1 MPGSMNREQRFAE
14 VQRAENINGTLKR
27 IAVYFAKEKFI
38 VFCML
43 AVVIFGTL
51 CGMYAPGLQS
61 KAIDIIAGEKS
72 GYLVRTLILML
83 IVYLFYSIC
92 GLLQGLLSAKLS
104 QSVVK
109 RMREELFDKFIDLPV
124 KYMDTHSHGDVMS
137 RMTNDIENVSTT
149 ISQSLPSLFS
159 GVLTIVGTMAIM
171 LWYCWELALLS
182 LVTVMLTVLA
192 TKILSGKVRKFSR
205 RRQLLLGH
213 LNGTVE
219 EMISGYATVV
229 AYNRQSITIDD
240 FCDTAD
246 SLTKAGIRT
255 DVFSGV
261 MGPVM
266 NCIGNIGFVIIAA
279 CGGYFS
285 VKGLISVGVIS
296 AFIVYAKQFSRP
308 INEIAQIYGQLQ
320 TAIAG
325 AERVFLVLDE
335 VNEDTSGVE
344 YAENENATVYFK
356 NVDFSY
362 DGENKVI
369 KNFSLTVPS
378 GKKVALVGATGSGK
392 TTIVNLLMRFYDIDG
407 GSILINNQNIKDI
420 SRSDLRKNVAIVLQD
435 TVLFSDTI
443 RSNLKYGNENAT
455 DAQMEEAVE
464 MSRCTEMI
472 KHLPQG
478 YDTVLC
484 DAGDNISQGQSQ
496 LLAIARAFVA
506 DPKILILDE
515 ATSNVDTR
523 TEKKIQ
529 TAMQKIM
536 QGRTSIVIAHRLST
550 IRDSDMIVVM
560 DHGEIVESGTH
571 EELLEKKGKY
581 YELYIASDSYTIAD
595 EGEDNIVRVGKFE
608 GTYNTVNEKGE
619 RSGYGYEYLQNIA
632 GYAGWKYE
640 YVESDWENCLSQLEE
655 GSIDLLG
662 GISYTDERAENMLF
676 SDMPMG
682 EERYFIYTDASNEE
696 LSASNI
702 SSFEGKISVY

>member
-1 MPGSMNREQRFAE
+1 MKNIPGSMNREQRFAE
-14 VQRAENINGTLKR
+14 VQHAENINGTVKR
-27 IAVYFAKEKFI
+27 IAAYFAKEKKI
-38 VFCML
+38 VAGML
-43 AVVIFGTL
+43 AIVILGTL
-51 CGMYAPGLQS
+51 CGIYAPGLQS
-61 KAIDIIAGEKS
+61 KAIDIIAGAQS
-72 GYLVRTLILML
+72 GYLPHILIFMI
-83 IVYLFYSIC
+83 IVYFFYSIC
-92 GLLQGLLSAKLS
+92 GLLQGLLSARLS

-109 RMREELFDKFIDLPV
+109 RMREELFGKLIDLPV
-124 KYMDTHSHGDVMS
+124 RYMDTHSHGDVMS

-171 LWYCWELALLS
+171 LWYCWQLALLS

-192 TKILSGKVRKFSR
+192 TKVLSGKVRKFSR
-205 RRQLLLGH
+205 KRQQLLGQ

-229 AYNRQSITIDD
+229 AYNRQNMTTDD

-255 DVFSGV
+255 DIFSGV

-279 CGGYFS
+279 FGGFFS
-285 VKGLISVGVIS
+285 VKGFISIGVIS

-335 VNEDTSGVE
+335 ANEDLSGEEYVE
-344 YAENENATVYFK
+344 DEKATVYFK

-362 DGENKVI
+362 DGKKTVI
-369 KNFSLTVPS
+369 KNFSLEVPS
-378 GKKVALVGATGSGK
+378 GKKIALVGATGSGK
-392 TTIVNLLMRFYDIDG
+392 TTIVNLLMRFYDIDSG
-407 GSILINNQNIKDI
+407 EILINNQNIKDI
-420 SRSDLRKNVAIVLQD
+420 SRKDLRKNVAIVLQD

-443 RSNLKYGNENAT
+443 RNNLKYGNESAT
-455 DAQMEEAVE
+455 DAQLEKSVE
-464 MSRCTEMI
+464 MSRCSDMI

-478 YDTVLC
+478 YDTVLYG
-484 DAGDNISQGQSQ
+484 AGDNISQGQRQ

-560 DHGEIVESGTH
+560 DHGKIVECGTH
-571 EELLEKKGKY
+571 EELLEQKGKY
-581 YELYIASDSYTIAD
+581 HELYMT
-595 EGEDNIVRVGKFE
+595 
-608 GTYNTVNEKGE
+608 
-619 RSGYGYEYLQNIA
+619 Q
-632 GYAGWKYE
+632 YAGFA
-640 YVESDWENCLSQLEE
+640 
-655 GSIDLLG
+655 I
-662 GISYTDERAENMLF
+662 
-676 SDMPMG
+676 
-682 EERYFIYTDASNEE
+682 
-696 LSASNI
+696 
-702 SSFEGKISVY
+702 